1 MSILR
6 LKIEIPFAFYYSV
19 FDKKITDCPKEEK
32 DSPFMKRVDFIL
44 SFYLLLVIIYMKTIM
59 QSIILKNFLEV
70 FYK

>member
-32 DSPFMKRVDFIL
+32 DSPFLKRVDFIL
-44 SFYLLLVIIYMKTIM
+44 SFIYCW
-59 QSIILKNFLEV
+59 L
-70 FYK
+70 

>member
-32 DSPFMKRVDFIL
+32 DSPFLKRVDFIFFVL
-44 SFYLLLVIIYMKTIM
+44 FTAGYNLHENCNVVNNFEEFFRSFL
-59 QSIILKNFLEV
+59 
-70 FYK
+70 